1 MPRGQKL
8 IYLASCLLLVPALA
22 CGGGKKSS
30 SSASSNSVQSGD
42 TPQAG
47 GGTAVLSEF
56 ASFAAAIAKVKTF
69 KATLTTSAGTA
80 PQTEAT
86 MEVQMP
92 DRFHITSP
100 TLELISIG
108 ADSYVKSGANWVKA
122 PGGGGGTLGQIAQ
135 LSALAT
141 AIPASQITK
150 GGADTVNGTKCQLY
164 NQTTGTGT
172 TEYCLASNNLP
183 IRVVIAS
190 GRSKNTIIFSD
201 YDKAVDIKAPI

>member
-1 MPRGQKL
+1 MPRSQKL

-30 SSASSNSVQSGD
+30 SSASGPQSAG
-42 TPQAG
+42 TAQTG
-47 GGTAVLSEF
+47 GGTAVISEF

-69 KATLTTSAGTA
+69 KATLTTNAGTG
-80 PQTEAT
+80 PQTESR

-92 DRFHITSP
+92 DRFHITTP
-100 TLELISIG
+100 TLELINIG
-108 ADSYVKSGANWVKA
+108 ADSYVKTGTNWVKA

-135 LSALAT
+135 LPALAT

-150 GGADTVNGTKCQLY
+150 GGTETVNGTRCQLY

-183 IRVVIAS
+183 VRVVIAS
-190 GRSKNTIIFSD
+190 GTSKTTIIFSD
-201 YDKAVDIKAPI
+201 YDKPVDIKAPI